1 MIKNKTVLLLLLIV
15 ALAGFLRFWQLDKL
29 PPGLYPDE
37 AANGVNALQVL
48 DNADFKVFY
57 PENNGREGFFINLQ
71 ALSVQVFGTTPWA
84 LRAVSAL
91 VGTLTILIFYFLL
104 KELSAHIKKIEIFE
118 NLAST
123 NFALLGAFLLA
134 VNSWHIHFSRIGF
147 RAITLPFLLSLAAL
161 FLLRAIRTRKTK
173 EFIISGFWWG
183 LGFYSYIGFRLAP
196 LFGLV
201 IFIFDSA
208 TWFLKKEV
216 SFKKFLTQ
224 YIILGISVLITA
236 LPILGYFLSHPE
248 DVSSRS
254 SPISVFAAENPIIQ
268 LAISLGQTAIM
279 FNLVGDWNWRHNA
292 AGSSMLTYISGILF
306 LVGILILIKAVIK
319 SIKQK
324 DLASSFP
331 LVFVGAWFVVMLMP
345 SFLTREGMP
354 HALRSIG
361 AIPAVIIFS
370 TIGLVWI
377 WKRFAANAKLAQ
389 KANFLL
395 LIILVAISVENLHK
409 YFIAWGQNEA
419 LPYAFRQDLTKIG
432 DFLNAYDVSS
442 GASQKYI
449 IVNEYGVELNG
460 IPVPSATI
468 RFITGENPDIHY
480 LKPEQLSQIQV
491 DPENPIM
498 VVFTAPNDSNLE
510 NELYKLFPSVQK
522 IQEQIIYYKII

>member
-1 MIKNKTVLLLLLIV
+1 M
-15 ALAGFLRFWQLDKL
+15 RFWQLDKL

-123 NFALLGAFLLA
+123 SFALLGAFLLA

-161 FLLRAIRTRKTK
+161 FLLRALRTRKTK

-196 LFGLV
+196 LLGLV
-201 IFIFDSA
+201 IFIFDG
-208 TWFLKKEV
+208 THWFLKKEI
-216 SFKKFLTQ
+216 SFKKFFSQ
-224 YIILGISVLITA
+224 YIILGITVALTA
-236 LPILGYFLSHPE
+236 LPILGYFLTHPE

-254 SPISVFAAENPIIQ
+254 SPISVFAAENPFVQ

-279 FNLVGDWNWRHNA
+279 FNFLGDWNWRHNA
-292 AGSSMLTYISGILF
+292 AGTSMLTYLSGILF
-306 LVGILILIKAVIK
+306 LLGILILLKTGIK
-319 SIKQK
+319 SLKQK
-324 DLASSFP
+324 NLNSSFP
-331 LVFVGAWFVVMLMP
+331 LVFIGAWFVVMLMP

-361 AIPAVIIFS
+361 AIPAVIMFS
-370 TIGLVWI
+370 AVGLTWLWQRLTVST
-377 WKRFAANAKLAQ
+377 KLAR
-389 KANFLL
+389 KANIIL
-395 LIILVAISVENLHK
+395 LIILILITTENIHK
-409 YFIAWGQNEA
+409 YFIVWGQNGN
-419 LPYAFRQDLTKIG
+419 LPYAFREDLSRIA
-432 DFLNAYDVSS
+432 DFLNSYPGRIDSA
-442 GASQKYI
+442 QPLQTYI
-449 IVNEYGVELNG
+449 IINEYGVELDG

-468 RFITGENPDIHY
+468 RFMTAESPNIHY
-480 LKPEQLSQIQV
+480 LKPEQLNQIEITSDAPAIV
-491 DPENPIM
+491 I
-498 VVFTAPNDSNLE
+498 FTAPDDANTES
-510 NELYKLFPSVQK
+510 ELYRQFPYTEK
-522 IQEQIIYYKII
+522 IEEQITYYKIL